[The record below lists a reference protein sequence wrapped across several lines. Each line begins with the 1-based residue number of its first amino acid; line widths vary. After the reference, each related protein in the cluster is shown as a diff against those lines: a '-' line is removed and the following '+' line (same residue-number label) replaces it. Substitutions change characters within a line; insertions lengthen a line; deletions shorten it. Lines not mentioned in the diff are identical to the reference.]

1 MAATITHISII
12 TLSVNALNLPIKRRR
27 VAGWIKKQY
36 LTTCY
41 PQETHFISKNKH
53 ILKVKGWKMILQI
66 AAKRNSHIRQ
76 NSFQAKKVAR
86 DKDRHYIMLKGTI
99 HQEDI
104 TFTIDVIYICT

>member
-12 TLSVNALNLPIKRRR
+12 TLSVNALNLPIKRHR

-76 NSFQAKKVAR
+76 NSFQAKKVTR
-86 DKDRHYIMLKGTI
+86 DKDGHCIMIKGI
-99 HQEDI
+99 IQQEE
-104 TFTIDVIYICT
+104 TRVINTYALNI